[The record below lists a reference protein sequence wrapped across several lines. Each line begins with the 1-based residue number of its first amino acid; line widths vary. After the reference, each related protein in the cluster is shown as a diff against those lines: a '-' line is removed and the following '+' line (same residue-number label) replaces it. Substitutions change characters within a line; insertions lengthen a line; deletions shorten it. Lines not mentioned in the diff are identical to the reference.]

1 MLQRLGSDQEWCGW
15 YGHFGPDQYSSS
27 APLKTTEMVALAGGR
42 GQGCVYHALPLSALS
57 GRAFLPSTLEKSL
70 GERDIQQFPQAI
82 EEYYFLSAL
91 MCRPPPRYLNPQL
104 LEFTCNMRAG
114 QLCSKCSL
122 ASSGLNGGFKFYIG
136 KLRIIVAALLISQCY
151 YMYKMWK

>member
-27 APLKTTEMVALAGGR
+27 APLKTTQMVALAGGG

-57 GRAFLPSTLEKSL
+57 GTAFLTSTLEKSS
-70 GERDIQQFPQAI
+70 GERDTQQFPQAI

-91 MCRPPPRYLNPQL
+91 MCRPPLRYLNPHLQYEGRPAVLKMQL
-104 LEFTCNMRAG
+104 
-114 QLCSKCSL
+114 
-122 ASSGLNGGFKFYIG
+122 GFK
-136 KLRIIVAALLISQCY
+136 RSQWWLQILH
-151 YMYKMWK
+151 WKIKDNSSCLSDFSVL